1 MARMGSLSSYPILLE
16 AHAQAPAGIRFYAS
30 PEEIASDS
38 TLSAY
43 VHLLTRA
50 WQDFGLAGVVC
61 VAGIPTLYLCC
72 FEQPPTPE
80 EAAEYQRRFWN
91 QGVATI
97 LVLADS
103 RNVNLY
109 SGLAIPVEPG
119 AKKNDEKS
127 LIETVSL
134 ADYSLRIRKFYLQ
147 LATGRYYKKHAD
159 KFDVKQSVD
168 TYLLDNLGA
177 IRDAITAGPDGFDKS
192 GAHAFLARI
201 LFTCYLIDRGIIDLA
216 KYPYCPCSSGTKL
229 VDVLEHL
236 EPEAAKKV
244 LYRLF
249 DDLKEKFNGSMFEQS
264 TAAEQDR
271 CRDSH
276 VELLIKFLRGHKVR
290 TKQLSLGFW
299 AYDFQWIP
307 VETISAIYED
317 FLANEDREGKQ
328 KTGAFYTPRFL
339 AETVL
344 DVAVQGDDSWE
355 TKRYLDPACGSGI
368 FLVALFNRLATRWL
382 VNHPGCAYEEKAA
395 ALLAIMRDQLCGFDI
410 SPTACRIACFS
421 LYLAFLDR
429 FDPPDFTGY
438 VERTGKKLPR
448 ILLTDESGAAA
459 PDFPVIIRE
468 DFLGPSRL
476 FKSRFGYIVG
486 NPPWQGRSSKQI
498 AHHFAQRIPDHL
510 EPQGKACILLPSK
523 VLFNQTANRFQL
535 QWLQSVT
542 LEKIIQLAD
551 YRFILFKN
559 AICPSIIA
567 RFTVAPPD
575 LANHVVDYETPKVR
589 RIDLREGIIPVAP
602 GDRKRIP
609 LRDLVYGA
617 REQKAPIIWKQHLW
631 GTSRDCAF
639 LRHMLEMPQLG
650 DSVDVLSELRK
661 SKSSRSKRWIIG
673 QGFKPYKQG
682 KIPIDR
688 SLVPFDWSMNN
699 YFISPAD
706 IKGKLFPQ
714 PDECRQLASHLAKG
728 DYYPDQLY
736 SKPPE
741 ELFTPPL
748 VLVNQG
754 FTECSFFDYPV
765 RFQHSLQSIAGPP
778 EDEDLLL
785 FLAFYLRSTLARYF
799 LFHTAAN
806 WGTERDKVH
815 LDELLRLPF
824 PLPGSEDA
832 SPAAQE
838 IVRAIAGRARELKK
852 KIEQE
857 FDTTAVTDAFQLSG
871 HSSHFRAVRRQK
883 AVDVL
888 QAEVEPLIYKYFDL
902 IDQEIILVEDTV
914 EISIKSAT
922 PHRIDSDIPSL
933 QPIHRNSLSGY
944 RSGLKVYAE
953 TLAKTLNEW
962 AARANG
968 TVRISPAG
976 GVDEHAGL
984 AIVSLRQTD
993 RPHAFAKEEV
1003 SSDLAEALAQLQR
1016 TASRPAGRLDYL
1028 RGVIWFDD
1036 AHIRIIKPDTVE
1048 YWTRTAALNDAAEI
1062 YARIAQA
1069 RQATWRS

>member
-30 PEEIASDS
+30 PEEIASDP

-80 EAAEYQRRFWN
+80 EAAEYQRCFWN

-119 AKKNDEKS
+119 VKKNDEKS
-127 LIETVSL
+127 RIETVSL

-177 IRDAITAGPDGFDKS
+177 MRDAITAGPDGFDKS

-216 KYPYCPCSSGTKL
+216 KYPYCSCSSGTKL
-229 VDVLEHL
+229 VDVLERL

-244 LYRLF
+244 LYCLF

-271 CRDSH
+271 CGDSH
-276 VELLIKFLRGHKVR
+276 IELLIKFLRGHKVR

-344 DVAVQGDDSWE
+344 DVAVEGDDSWE

-486 NPPWQGRSSKQI
+486 NPPWQGRSSRQI

-567 RFTVAPPD
+567 RFTAAPPD

-609 LRDLVYGA
+609 LRELLFGA

-639 LRHMLEMPQLG
+639 LRHLAEMP
-650 DSVDVLSELRK
+650 VLAEIAGPPK
-661 SKSSRSKRWIIG
+661 EGKRWIKG
-673 QGFKPYKQG
+673 QGF
-682 KIPIDR
+682 
-688 SLVPFDWSMNN
+688 
-699 YFISPAD
+699 
-706 IKGKLFPQ
+706 Q
-714 PDECRQLASHLAKG
+714 PDSRGNSSDPTEPWWKTSDLFIKAGGNVPSLFLLSSDCEAIGNRFPKLHRPRDRQIYNS
-728 DYYPDQLY
+728 
-736 SKPPE
+736 
-741 ELFTPPL
+741 PL
-748 VLVNQG
+748 VLISQG
-754 FTECSFFDYPV
+754 IGKGAMPKVVYCDFPIL
-765 RFQHSLQSIAGPP
+765 FQHSLQSIAGPP

-785 FLAFYLRSTLARYF
+785 FLTFYLRSKLARYF

-838 IVRAIAGRARELKK
+838 IVRDIAGRARELKK

-857 FDTTAVTDAFQLSG
+857 FDTTAVADAFQLSG
-871 HSSHFRAVRRQK
+871 HSPHFRAVRRQMV
-883 AVDVL
+883 VDAL

-1003 SSDLAEALAQLQR
+1003 SSDFAEALAQLQR
-1016 TASRPAGRLDYL
+1016 TASQPAGRLDYL

-1036 AHIRIIKPDTVE
+1036 ARIRIIKPDTVE

-1062 YARIAQA
+1062 YARITQA
-1069 RQATWRS
+1069 RQATRRS

>member
-1 MARMGSLSSYPILLE
+1 MGSPSYPTLLE

-30 PEEIASDS
+30 SDEIASDP

-43 VHLLTRA
+43 VHLLSRA
-50 WQDFGLAGVVC
+50 WQDFRLAGVVC
-61 VAGIPTLYLCC
+61 IAGIPTLYLCC
-72 FEQPPTPE
+72 FEQPLTPE
-80 EAAEYQRRFWN
+80 DAAEYQRRFWN

-103 RNVNLY
+103 RNVSLY
-109 SGLAIPVEPG
+109 SGLAIPAAPG
-119 AKKNDEKS
+119 ETKVYEKS

-134 ADYSLRIRKFYLQ
+134 ADYSLRIREFYLQ
-147 LATGRYYKKHAD
+147 LATGQYYKKFAD
-159 KFDVKQSVD
+159 KFDSKQSVD
-168 TYLLDNLGA
+168 TFLLDNLGA
-177 IRDAITAGPDGFDKS
+177 IRDAITIGPDGLNKS
-192 GAHAFLARI
+192 GAHTFLARI

-216 KYPYCPCSSGTKL
+216 DYPYCACSSGTKL
-229 VDVLEHL
+229 VDVLEPL
-236 EPEAAKKV
+236 QATAAKNV

-271 CRDSH
+271 FRDHH
-276 VELLIKFLRGHKVR
+276 VALLIKFLRGHKVKTR
-290 TKQLSLGFW
+290 QLSLGFW

-328 KTGAFYTPRFL
+328 QAGAFYTPRFL

-344 DVAVQGDDSWE
+344 DVAVQGDNSWE

-382 VNHPGCAYEEKAA
+382 VKHSDCTYEEKAA
-395 ALLAIMRDQLCGFDI
+395 ALLTIMRDQLCGFDI

-438 VERTGKKLPR
+438 VERTGNKLPR
-448 ILLTDESGAAA
+448 ILLTDESGATA

-468 DFLGPSRL
+468 DFLNPSRP
-476 FKSRFGYIVG
+476 FKGGFGYIVG

-535 QWLQSVT
+535 QWLQAVT
-542 LEKIIQLAD
+542 LEKVVQLAD

-559 AICPSIIA
+559 AICPSIIT
-567 RFTVAPPD
+567 RFTALSPD
-575 LANHVVDYETPKVR
+575 LASHIVDYETPKVR
-589 RIDLREGIIPVAP
+589 RIDLREGLISVAP

-609 LRDLVYGA
+609 LRELLYGA

-639 LRHMLEMPQLG
+639 LRHLLDMPNLAEIAG
-650 DSVDVLSELRK
+650 PPKEG
-661 SKSSRSKRWIIG
+661 KRWVKG
-673 QGFKPYKQG
+673 QGFQPQTKHERLPPKEPWWKSSDFFLPAKTDIPGIFLYPHDCQPIENSFQALRRLPDR
-682 KIPIDR
+682 KIF
-688 SLVPFDWSMNN
+688 S
-699 YFISPAD
+699 
-706 IKGKLFPQ
+706 
-714 PDECRQLASHLAKG
+714 
-728 DYYPDQLY
+728 
-736 SKPPE
+736 
-741 ELFTPPL
+741 PPL
-748 VLVNQG
+748 VLVSQG
-754 FTECSFFDYPV
+754 IGKGEMPKVAYCDFPIL
-765 RFQHSLQSIAGPP
+765 FQDSLQSIAGPQ

-785 FLAFYLRSTLARYF
+785 FLALYLRSKLARYF

-806 WGTERDKVH
+806 WGTERDKIH

-838 IVRAIAGRARELKK
+838 IVRAIARQARELKK
-852 KIEQE
+852 KIQQE
-857 FDTTAVTDAFQLSG
+857 FDTTAATDEFQFSG
-871 HSSHFRAVRRQK
+871 HAPHFLAVRRRK
-883 AVDVL
+883 AVDAL
-888 QAEVEPLIYKYFDL
+888 QGEVEPLIYKYFDL

-922 PHRIDSDIPSL
+922 PHRIDSDIPTL
-933 QPIHRNSLSGY
+933 KPIHKNSLSVY
-944 RSGLKVYAE
+944 RAGIKVYAE
-953 TLAKTLNEW
+953 TLAETLNEW
-962 AARANG
+962 ATQVKG
-968 TVRISPAG
+968 SVRVSPAG
-976 GVDEHAGL
+976 GIDEQAGL

-993 RPHAFAKEEV
+993 HPYSFAKEEL
-1003 SSDLAEALAQLQR
+1003 SAGLAEALARLQK
-1016 TASRPAGRLDYL
+1016 TASQSAGRLDYL

-1036 AHIRIIKPDTVE
+1036 SHIRIIKPYTVE

-1069 RQATWRS
+1069 RQATRRG